1 MPLRGPQAPDRR
13 PVGFTAI
20 SWRPRVGPHVAY
32 VTGATAG
39 GWKDDMMT
47 IFGCAVM
54 ILLVGALVALAG
66 ETAGKIQSVD
76 PADRAVVLDDG
87 TKLWMAEGLPLDDLK
102 QGARIKASYEERDGR
117 NIVTAFEVE

>member
-32 VTGATAG
+32 VTSATAG
-39 GWKDDMMT
+39 GWEDDMMK

-76 PADRAVVLDDG
+76 PEDRAVVLDDG